1 MDMPEAWTGNI
12 VGRMHN
18 EGISYGELAAEMGI
32 TKGYVCM
39 ILNGKRKP
47 QDIQEKMENAL
58 SSILQ
63 RREAAED

>member
-1 MDMPEAWTGNI
+1 
-12 VGRMHN
+12 MHN
-18 EGISYGELAAEMGI
+18 EGISYGDLAAEMGI

-58 SSILQ
+58 YRILQ